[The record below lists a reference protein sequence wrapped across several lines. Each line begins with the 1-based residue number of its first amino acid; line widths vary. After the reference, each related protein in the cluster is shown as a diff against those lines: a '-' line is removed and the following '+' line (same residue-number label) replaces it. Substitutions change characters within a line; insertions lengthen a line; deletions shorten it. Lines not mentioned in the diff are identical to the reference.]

1 MVLEVNFLDWQLV
14 ISQRPQLATLVH
26 ELDVEVVRDSL
37 ILPFLVTVEL
47 ATVE

>member
-14 ISQRPQLATLVH
+14 ILQRPQLATLVQ
-26 ELDVEVVRDSL
+26 LDVEVVRDLL
-37 ILPFLVTVEL
+37 ILPSLVTVEL